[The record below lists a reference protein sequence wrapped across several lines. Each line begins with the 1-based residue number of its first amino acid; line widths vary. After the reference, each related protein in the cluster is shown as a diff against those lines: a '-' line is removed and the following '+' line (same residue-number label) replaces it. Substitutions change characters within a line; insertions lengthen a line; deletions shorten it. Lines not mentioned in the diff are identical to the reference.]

1 MDSKNRRQNLYLPIL
16 LSLVLTL
23 GLLVGIKMP
32 HPQQPSG
39 VVIYPK
45 GNKLDQILSYIVQ
58 NYVDSVNVNTLEN
71 AAIPA
76 ILKKLDPHTVYIPA
90 SEVAQVNEPLRGN
103 FDGIGI
109 SFNMPDDTVIVISV
123 IHGGPSERIG
133 IKPGDRIIKINDS
146 LVAGQHVDQNDIVKM
161 LKGPRGTK
169 VTVSI
174 LRKDVPEL
182 LQFEITRDK
191 IPLKSVDIAYMIND
205 SIGYIKVSKFAR
217 TTNNETESALN
228 TLESRGMKKL
238 ILDLR
243 SNGGGYLDAAIH
255 VADQFLPKG
264 KLIVYTMGRNQQ
276 KQMVYARN
284 DGLFMSGQLVVLI
297 DEWTASAS
305 EIVAGA
311 IQDNDRGTIIGR
323 RSFGKGLVQE
333 PFILRDGSV
342 LRLTVAR
349 YYTPTGRC
357 IQKPYN
363 KGVEEYYNDI
373 NERYLKGEFEYADSI
388 HFPDSLKYTTPGGKT
403 VYGGGGI
410 MPDIFV
416 PMDTSGI
423 SRYFLKVRNKGLI
436 YRYALQYTDRHRD
449 KLQNYKTADALEAYL
464 DKQNLLHSFIRY
476 AKQKGVAPDT
486 EGITVSK
493 DLLLTQIKAY
503 IGRDVL
509 DDAGFYP
516 IIRNVDTTL
525 KRAIKYLETG
535 S

>member
-1 MDSKNRRQNLYLPIL
+1 MNPHNKKQNLYLPIL

-23 GLLVGIKMP
+23 GLLIGIKLP

-45 GNKLDQILSYIVQ
+45 GNKLDQILTYIVQ
-58 NYVDSVNVNTLEN
+58 DYVDSVNINSLEN
-71 AAIPA
+71 SAIPA
-76 ILKKLDPHTVYIPA
+76 ILKNLDPHTVYIPA
-90 SEVAQVNEPLRGN
+90 KEVAQVNEPLRGN

-109 SFNMPDDTVIVISV
+109 SFNMPDDTIIVISV

-133 IKPGDRIIKINDS
+133 IKAGDRIIKINDS
-146 LVAGQHVDQNDIVKM
+146 LVAGQHINQNDIVKM

-169 VTVSI
+169 VSVSI

-182 LQFEITRDK
+182 LQFDITRDK

-205 SIGYIKVSKFAR
+205 SIGYIKLSKFAR
-217 TTNNETESALN
+217 TTAKEIEMALSS
-228 TLESRGMKKL
+228 LENQGMKKL
-238 ILDLR
+238 IFDLR

-264 KLIVYTMGRNQQ
+264 KLIVYTMGRNHQ
-276 KQMVYARN
+276 KEMVYAKN
-284 DGLFMSGQLVVLI
+284 DGLFMTGDLVVLI

-311 IQDNDRGTIIGR
+311 LQDNDRGTLIGR

-363 KGVEEYYNDI
+363 KGIEEYYNDI
-373 NERYLKGEFEYADSI
+373 NERYIKGEFEYADSI
-388 HFPDSLKYTTPGGKT
+388 HFPDSLKYTTPRGKT

-410 MPDIFV
+410 MPEIFV
-416 PMDTSGI
+416 PMDTTGI
-423 SRYFLKVRNKGLI
+423 TKYFLKVRNKGLI
-436 YRYALQYTDRHRD
+436 YLFALHYTDQHRD
-449 KLQNYKTADALEAYL
+449 KLNTFKTAKALNSYL
-464 DKQNLLHSFIRY
+464 DQQSLLPAFIRY
-476 AKQKGVAPDT
+476 AKQKKIMPVKKD
-486 EGITVSK
+486 INISK
-493 DLLLTQIKAY
+493 NLLTTQIKAY
-503 IGRDVL
+503 IGRDIL

-516 IIRNVDTTL
+516 IIRNIDTTL
-525 KRAIKYLETG
+525 KRAIKYLETQP
-535 S
+535 

>member
-1 MDSKNRRQNLYLPIL
+1 MDYQNKKQNLYLPVL
-16 LSLVLTL
+16 LSLVLAL
-23 GLLVGIKMP
+23 GLLIGIKLP
-32 HPQQPSG
+32 RPQQPSG

-45 GNKLDQILSYIVQ
+45 GNKLDQILTYISQ
-58 NYVDSVNVNTLEN
+58 NYVDSVNINNLEE

-90 SEVAQVNEPLRGN
+90 KEVAAVNEPLQGN

-109 SFNMPDDTVIVISV
+109 SFNMPDDTVIVVSV

-133 IKPGDRIIKINDS
+133 IKAGDRIIRINDS
-146 LVAGQHVDQNDIVKM
+146 LVAGQHINQNDIVKM

-169 VTVSI
+169 VNVSVM
-174 LRKDVPEL
+174 RKGVPEL
-182 LQFEITRDK
+182 LQFEITRAK

-205 SIGYIKVSKFAR
+205 SIGYIKISKFAR
-217 TTNNETESALN
+217 TTPKELEVALAS
-228 TLESRGMKKL
+228 LDGQGMKKL

-264 KLIVYTMGRNQQ
+264 KLIVYTMGRNHQ
-276 KQMVYARN
+276 KQMVYAKN
-284 DGLFMSGQLVVLI
+284 DGLFMTGDLVVLI

-357 IQKPYN
+357 IQKPYS
-363 KGVEEYYNDI
+363 KGIAEYYNDI
-373 NERYLKGEFEYADSI
+373 NERYLKGEFENADSI

-416 PMDTSGI
+416 PMDTTGI
-423 SRYFLKVRNKGLI
+423 SKFYLTVRNKGLI
-436 YRYALQYTDRHRD
+436 YRFALEYTDQHRD
-449 KLQNYKTADALEAYL
+449 KLQTFKTVDSLKSYL
-464 DKQNLLHSFIRY
+464 DQQHLLSAFVHY
-476 AKQKGVAPDT
+476 ARQKGVVPAK
-486 EGITVSK
+486 K
-493 DLLLTQIKAY
+493 DLSVSGDILLTQIEAY

-516 IIRNVDTTL
+516 IIRNIDTTL
-525 KRAIKYLETG
+525 KRAVKYLETG

>member
-1 MDSKNRRQNLYLPIL
+1 MDTGNKKQNLYLPIL

-23 GLLVGIKMP
+23 GLLIGIKLP

-45 GNKLDQILSYIVQ
+45 GNKLDQILTYIVQ
-58 NYVDSVNVNTLEN
+58 NYVDSVNINTLEN

-76 ILKKLDPHTVYIPA
+76 ILKRLDPHTVYIPA
-90 SEVAQVNEPLRGN
+90 SEVAQVNEPLQGN

-109 SFNMPDDTVIVISV
+109 SFNMPDDTIIVISV

-146 LVAGQHVDQNDIVKM
+146 LVAGQHIDQNNIVKM

-169 VTVSI
+169 VNVSV
-174 LRKDVPEL
+174 LRRDVPEL

-205 SIGYIKVSKFAR
+205 SIGYIKISKFAR
-217 TTNNETESALN
+217 TTTQETEQSLKN
-228 TLESRGMKKL
+228 LEARGMTKL

-255 VADQFLPKG
+255 VADQFLLKG
-264 KLIVYTMGRNQQ
+264 KLIVYTKGRNHQ
-276 KQMVYARN
+276 KQMVYAKN
-284 DGLFMSGQLVVLI
+284 DGLFMTGNLVVLI

-363 KGVEEYYNDI
+363 KGIEEYYNDI
-373 NERYLKGEFEYADSI
+373 NERYIKGEFEYADSI
-388 HFPDSLKYTTPGGKT
+388 HFPDSLKYTTPAGKT

-416 PMDTSGI
+416 PIDTSGV

-436 YRYALQYTDRHRD
+436 YRFALQFTDQNRE
-449 KLQNYKTADALEAYL
+449 KLQSFKTARALESYL
-464 DKQNLLHSFIRY
+464 DQQNLLPLFLRY
-476 AKQKGVAPDT
+476 AKQKGIAP
-486 EGITVSK
+486 VSN
-493 DLLLTQIKAY
+493 DINISRNLLLTQIKAY
-503 IGRDVL
+503 IGRDIL
-509 DDAGFYP
+509 DDNGFYP
-516 IIRNVDTTL
+516 IIRKIDTTL
-525 KRAIKYLETG
+525 QRAIKYLETR

>member
-1 MDSKNRRQNLYLPIL
+1 MNSGNRKQNVYLPIL
-16 LSLVLTL
+16 LSVVLTL
-23 GLLVGIKMP
+23 GLLIGIKLP
-32 HPQQPSG
+32 RPQQSSG
-39 VVIYPK
+39 MIIYPK
-45 GNKLDQILSYIVQ
+45 GNKLNQILTYIVQ
-58 NYVDSVNVNTLEN
+58 NYVDSVNINTLEA

-90 SEVAQVNEPLRGN
+90 NEVAQVNEPLQGN

-109 SFNMPDDTVIVISV
+109 SFTMPNDTVIIISV

-146 LVAGQHVDQNDIVKM
+146 LIAGQHIDQNNIVKM

-169 VTVSI
+169 VKVSI
-174 LRKDVPEL
+174 LRKKVPKL

-205 SIGYIKVSKFAR
+205 SIGYIKISKFAR
-217 TTNNETESALN
+217 TTAQETEQSLKN
-228 TLESRGMKKL
+228 LEARGMKKL

-264 KLIVYTMGRNQQ
+264 NLIVYTMGRNHQ
-276 KQMVYARN
+276 KQMVYAKN
-284 DGLFMSGQLVVLI
+284 DGLFITGNLVVLI
-297 DEWTASAS
+297 DEWSASAS

-363 KGVEEYYNDI
+363 KGIEEYYNDI
-373 NERYLKGEFEYADSI
+373 NERYIKGEFKYADSI

-416 PMDTSGI
+416 PMDTTGVSK
-423 SRYFLKVRNKGLI
+423 YFLEVHNKGLI
-436 YRYALQYTDRHRD
+436 YRFALHYTDQHRE
-449 KLQNYKTADALEAYL
+449 KLQSFKKASALESYL
-464 DKQNLLHSFIRY
+464 DQQDLLSLFLRY
-476 AKQKGVAPDT
+476 AKQKG
-486 EGITVSK
+486 ITPVSK
-493 DLLLTQIKAY
+493 DINISRSLLLTQIKAY
-503 IGRDVL
+503 IGRDIL
-509 DDAGFYP
+509 DYAGFYP
-516 IIRNVDTTL
+516 IILKIDTTL
-525 KRAIKYLETG
+525 RKAIKYLETR